1 MKILITGA
9 SGFVGHQVVR
19 ALENHHQLCI
29 LSRHPAQA
37 REKLGT
43 EHQYRANLGDMANLN
58 DFDAVIN
65 LAGEPIANKRWS
77 DVQKEKIC
85 NSRWELTARL
95 SELTQLSQTPPS
107 VFISA
112 SAIGIY
118 GDRGE
123 QPVDESVSLAAKV
136 TSNTLPF
143 PQTVCQKWEE
153 LALSAASEQ
162 TRVCIIRIGLVLGL
176 SGGALPKMLPAFKL
190 GLGGPI
196 ASGKQGMSW
205 IHQQD
210 LVNLITFLIN
220 HESCSGIFNAT
231 APHPVSNLEFS
242 KTLGCALSR
251 PAILPMP
258 SFVLNTLLGEM
269 AELLTQGQYVIPT
282 HILDAGF
289 TFKHPQ
295 LNDALADILDS

>member
-29 LSRHPAQA
+29 LSRHPAKA
-37 REKLGT
+37 RERLGT
-43 EHQYRANLGDMANLN
+43 QHQYRANLDDMANLD
-58 DFDAVIN
+58 DFDAVVN

-77 DVQKEKIC
+77 DVQKDKIC
-85 NSRWELTARL
+85 NSRWALTARL
-95 SELTQLSQTPPS
+95 SELTHLSQTPPS

-118 GDRGE
+118 GNREE
-123 QPVDESVSLAAKV
+123 QAVDESVSLPQIQ

-153 LALSAASEQ
+153 VALSASSEQ

-210 LVNLITFLIN
+210 LVDLITFLIN
-220 HESCSGIFNAT
+220 HDTCSGIFNAT

-242 KTLGCALSR
+242 KALGATLSR

-258 SFVLNTLLGEM
+258 GFILNTLLGEM
-269 AELLTQGQYVIPT
+269 AQLLTEGQYAMPT
-282 HILDAGF
+282 RLLDAGF
-289 TFKHPQ
+289 SFKHPQ
-295 LNDALADILDS
+295 LNYALADILER

>member
-19 ALENHHQLCI
+19 ALENHHELCI
-29 LSRHPAQA
+29 LSRHPAKT
-37 REKLGT
+37 RERLGT
-43 EHQYRANLGDMANLN
+43 QHQYRANLDDMTNLD
-58 DFDAVIN
+58 DFDAVVN

-77 DVQKEKIC
+77 DVQKERIC
-85 NSRWELTARL
+85 NSRWELTTRL

-118 GDRGE
+118 GDTE
-123 QPVDESVSLAAKV
+123 QAVDESFSLPQKQM
-136 TSNTLPF
+136 SDSLPF
-143 PQTVCQKWEE
+143 PQTVCQKWEDV
-153 LALSAASEQ
+153 ALSASSKQ
-162 TRVCIIRIGLVLGL
+162 TRVCVIRIGLVLGL

-210 LVNLITFLIN
+210 LVDLITFLIN
-220 HESCSGIFNAT
+220 HDTCSGIFNAT

-242 KTLGCALSR
+242 KALGATLSR

-258 SFVLNTLLGEM
+258 GFILNTLLGEM
-269 AELLTQGQYVIPT
+269 AQLLTEGQYVMPT
-282 HILDAGF
+282 RLLDAGF
-289 TFKHPQ
+289 SFKHPQ
-295 LNDALADILDS
+295 LSYALADILER

>member
-19 ALENHHQLCI
+19 ALENHHELCI
-29 LSRHPAQA
+29 LSRHPAKA
-37 REKLGT
+37 REKLGAQ
-43 EHQYRANLGDMANLN
+43 HQYRANLDDMANLD
-58 DFDAVIN
+58 DFDAVVN

-77 DVQKEKIC
+77 HVQKNKIC

-118 GDRGE
+118 GDTE
-123 QPVDESVSLAAKV
+123 QAVDENVSLPQMQ

-143 PQTVCQKWEE
+143 PQTVCQKWEDI
-153 LALSAASEQ
+153 AFSASSEQ
-162 TRVCIIRIGLVLGL
+162 TRVCVIRIGLVLGL

-210 LVNLITFLIN
+210 LVDLITFLIN
-220 HESCSGIFNAT
+220 HNACSGIYNAT

-242 KTLGCALSR
+242 KALGATLSR

-258 SFVLNTLLGEM
+258 GFILNALLGEM
-269 AELLTQGQYVIPT
+269 AQLLTEGQYVMPT
-282 HILDAGF
+282 RLLDAGF
-289 TFKHPQ
+289 SFKHPQ
-295 LNDALADILDS
+295 LNYALADILES